1 MINIVIYRNVL
12 ASNGLMSC
20 QDSYNDHISFPGD
33 GYARIGQYI
42 LLVLF
47 TDMSLF
53 SVDVYNP
60 RIKYGFYLEFR
71 TLQSS
76 GLLLY
81 SASLFHEDHTALEI
95 SNGTVSYNHYFLY
108 DYQNTCIGS
117 IYF

>member
-1 MINIVIYRNVL
+1 MINIIIYRNVL

-20 QDSYNDHISFPGD
+20 QDSYNDHISFQGD

-42 LLVLF
+42 PLLVF
-47 TDMSLF
+47 TDMFLF

-71 TLQSS
+71 TLQCS

-81 SASLFHEDHTALEI
+81 SASFFHEDHTALEI
-95 SNGTVSYNHYFLY
+95 SNGTVSYNHYCLY
-108 DYQNTCIGS
+108 DYQNTSIGS